1 MQLVGKLIIR
11 SKNKIIEFL
20 NQESTGR
27 IASVDENGFPQIIPM
42 NFVFLEDSIYM
53 HSHVKGEK
61 IDNIKRNSKVGFEI
75 DKNLEFLPS
84 YFSDPDD
91 ASLADTFYI
100 SVVIKGEA
108 SLIEDND
115 EKILALNGLMK
126 KYQPEG
132 KYLPMKAD
140 MSVLERTAVIKIV
153 PKEMNGKYKIGQ
165 NMNKEERMDIANK
178 ILERNSSTAE
188 KTLEIMGFEIIKNKA
203 VIKTDVEW

>member
-75 DKNLEFLPS
+75 DRNLEFLPS

-140 MSVLERTAVIKIV
+140 MPVLDHTAVIKV
-153 PKEMNGKYKIGQ
+153 MPKEMNGKYKIGQ